1 MEFAKSMPGDMYDG
15 SVGHHAHIHRHCGA
29 CQQAF
34 QPDERM
40 VSLHHFDGRV
50 DANDAQCVTSH
61 GYAQTGRM
69 AARPWRGCS
78 PLRLPY
84 KSSPKY
90 IYDTVQSW
98 NVPSIGRLP
107 MEILRYI
114 IDYTAFHISW
124 RYAVVLEQAQTLTHT
139 EQVSPLKSRR
149 LSDIRSWS
157 RREAPVIES
166 EYDDEANLVQIT
178 LDSSGVKEISRV
190 PASEAQ
196 VAEAKISDYE
206 LYILEKPSR
215 LKFVTISFMYGL
227 CRLTVP
233 DNVNLVL
240 WNTPRPIKLQTSLN
254 LLPEHTYTRFSAL
267 DTRLCF
273 GVTFFFVAG
282 YITAVH
288 AHTRLVPNA
297 IQTFQTFTAG
307 MRKAAL
313 WIYIPLP
320 PAESVLGFGLRHLQ
334 YDQNNLPTS
343 GQKLSPSVL
352 VDLKRQGLIEV
363 GYKMS
368 GRVQDS
374 VSRTSGRPLLLYN
387 VRDRETNPPCPGATT
402 FRYAGIDVAA
412 TYPREGDVEITSHD
426 STEPLA
432 IPPFKFAYFSSAPL
446 ENVIA
451 ADVFSDSISSI
462 CKGILLRY
470 RNGTERS
477 LGQCRLG
484 FDDVA
489 HVDSPVSIHYSS
501 ISYKPPL
508 QKYAIGGHIVQF
520 FDRSTEISEHG
531 KGTADE
537 GEEIRHHDMR
547 GTVEFWSTRADMFLA
562 VVV

>member
-61 GYAQTGRM
+61 GYAQTGR
-69 AARPWRGCS
+69 
-78 PLRLPY
+78 
-84 KSSPKY
+84 
-90 IYDTVQSW
+90 I
-98 NVPSIGRLP
+98 
-107 MEILRYI
+107 
-114 IDYTAFHISW
+114 
-124 RYAVVLEQAQTLTHT
+124 LEQAQTLTHT

-215 LKFVTISFMYGL
+215 LKFVTIS
-227 CRLTVP
+227 
-233 DNVNLVL
+233 
-240 WNTPRPIKLQTSLN
+240 
-254 LLPEHTYTRFSAL
+254 
-267 DTRLCF
+267 
-273 GVTFFFVAG
+273 
-282 YITAVH
+282 
-288 AHTRLVPNA
+288 
-297 IQTFQTFTAG
+297 

-412 TYPREGDVEITSHD
+412 TYPREGDVEITSRD

-451 ADVFSDSISSI
+451 ADVFSDSMSSI

-508 QKYAIGGHIVQF
+508 QKYAIRGHIVQF
-520 FDRSTEISEHG
+520 FDRSTEMPEHG
-531 KGTADE
+531 KDTADE
-537 GEEIRHHDMR
+537 GEKRRHHDMR